1 MGLVMAAGASIDET
15 VRRYLR
21 RDAGSGG
28 AFAGAVIA
36 VAKEGRVVLHEAW
49 GAAELFDQRL
59 QVLDEPRPMRPDTF
73 FDLASVT
80 KVAATTLALA
90 ALVDDAGLS
99 LEDALQR
106 FLPETAGTWLGQVE
120 LERLLTHRSGL
131 PDWLPFYLLVDLDRP
146 PEARRREA
154 VRLIARL
161 AAATD
166 PGPPDVYSD
175 LNFILLG
182 QVVERVAGEALDA
195 FVARRLYRPLGLST
209 VGYQPPAAWRGRIA
223 ATSIGNPFE
232 VEMCRS
238 RRFPLPLR
246 RRPED
251 VAELREPR
259 VLVGRP
265 NDGNCRL
272 ALGGVSGHAG
282 LFADAL
288 SLVTLGRMVLDEGT
302 AGGTMPLL
310 RPETVRRFTRDG
322 LGWRRLPWSPVD
334 GAYGHTGFTGTL
346 LHIDPAH
353 RMVVAVLTNRV
364 HGPLPYV
371 PSHAFLRPILQA
383 VYGELTVTSPDSPPT
398 VSR

>member
-1 MGLVMAAGASIDET
+1 MAPRRSIDET

-36 VAKEGRVVLHEAW
+36 VAKEGRVVFHEAW
-49 GAAELFDQRL
+49 GAAELFDRQL
-59 QVLDEPRPMRPDTF
+59 QVLDEPRPMRPDTI

-99 LEDALQR
+99 LQAPLQR
-106 FLPETAGTWLGQVE
+106 FLPETAGTWLGRVE

-131 PDWLPFYLLVDLDRP
+131 PDWLPFYLLVDLDRS
-146 PEARRREA
+146 PEARRQEA
-154 VRLIARL
+154 VHVIAHL
-161 AAATD
+161 AATTD

-195 FVARRLYRPLGLST
+195 FVSRRLYRPLGLST
-209 VGYQPPAAWRGRIA
+209 VGYLPPAAWRERVA

-232 VEMCRS
+232 AEMCRN
-238 RRFPLPLR
+238 RRFALPLR
-246 RRPED
+246 RHPED
-251 VAELREPR
+251 VPELREPR
-259 VLVGRP
+259 VLAGRP
-265 NDGNCRL
+265 NDGNCRI

-288 SLVTLGRMVLDEGT
+288 SLVKLGCVVLDEGAT
-302 AGGTMPLL
+302 PGGGASLL

-322 LGWRRLPWSPVD
+322 LGWRRLPWSPAE
-334 GAYGHTGFTGTL
+334 GAFGHTGFTGTL
-346 LHIDPAH
+346 LHLDPA
-353 RMVVAVLTNRV
+353 RRLVVVVLTNRV

-371 PSHAFLRPILQA
+371 PSDTFFKPILEA
-383 VYGELTVTSPDSPPT
+383 IYSEL
-398 VSR
+398 